1 MMAASRLSLVQYP
14 HRGEIDH
21 VSSTIRGR
29 RSFTP
34 TADFGLFQRDDLR
47 SSSLAASRSREA
59 PSRICCVTGSI
70 SLSLIGKF
78 VLPSP
83 HTQLVVFS
91 LESFVQDLIGSRI
104 ERFHP
109 AIIAGA
115 NQDRDPAVDVS
126 FVTPLPK
133 CHFFHALSHI
143 LARGSWARTG
153 PLARR
158 QSGKGDAASSTS
170 PSDLRR
176 PHRSK
181 QEAAPKWAASAK
193 SRLSR
198 SIFAPALLATTERST
213 VALLSPQHT

>member
-21 VSSTIRGR
+21 VSSTIRRR

-83 HTQLVVFS
+83 HRNLS
-91 LESFVQDLIGSRI
+91 YSRW
-104 ERFHP
+104 
-109 AIIAGA
+109 
-115 NQDRDPAVDVS
+115 
-126 FVTPLPK
+126 K
-133 CHFFHALSHI
+133 
-143 LARGSWARTG
+143 
-153 PLARR
+153 
-158 QSGKGDAASSTS
+158 ASSKILLDPGS
-170 PSDLRR
+170 SD
-176 PHRSK
+176 
-181 QEAAPKWAASAK
+181 
-193 SRLSR
+193 
-198 SIFAPALLATTERST
+198 FT
-213 VALLSPQHT
+213 